1 MHRIFDRVVC
11 GVDDSDAGH
20 VAARLAARLTE
31 PDGELTL
38 VSVEDTSIAVH
49 AGFQMAAVSSQ
60 VAGEA
65 RAALEHGKEVGGPVH
80 TITPRLLR
88 GDPVRGILKELDRRD
103 AGLVV
108 VGTHEFSRKVGI
120 ALRSVATHM
129 LHEAPC
135 SVLIARAPRNV
146 EQWPR
151 SIVVGLDGS
160 SESAVAL
167 RVARGLAERF
177 GAEAR
182 AVAAAE
188 GHVDFDMA
196 RRIAADV
203 ELLPAK
209 PVDELVVLSER
220 ADLVVV
226 GSRGLKG
233 LRSLGSVSE
242 RVAHEAHSPVLVVRE
257 TASG

>member
-1 MHRIFDRVVC
+1 MHRTFDRVVC
-11 GVDDSDAGH
+11 GVDDSEAGH
-20 VAARLAARLTE
+20 VAARLAARLADPE
-31 PDGELTL
+31 GELTL
-38 VSVEDTSIAVH
+38 VSVEDRSIAVH
-49 AGFQMAAVSSQ
+49 AGFQMAAVSKQ

-65 RAALEHGKEVGGPVH
+65 RAALEHGRELGGSEH
-80 TITPRLLR
+80 ASQPRLLR
-88 GDPVRGILKELDRRD
+88 GDPVTGILEELDRQE
-103 AGLVV
+103 ASLVV
-108 VGTHEFSRKVGI
+108 VGTHEFSRPVGI

-135 SVLIARAPRNV
+135 SVLIARAPRDA
-146 EQWPR
+146 ERWPR

-177 GAEAR
+177 DAEVR
-182 AVAAAE
+182 AVAASG
-188 GHVDFDMA
+188 GHIDFDMA

-203 ELLPAK
+203 ELVPSK

-226 GSRGLKG
+226 GSRGLRG

-242 RVAHEAHSPVLVVRE
+242 RVAHEADCPVLVVRE
-257 TASG
+257 TTSG